1 MVTVA
6 PHRVRPGRGV
16 ELGLL
21 VLALALGVGAY
32 ALVGLNVTGEL
43 PGNIVRYGA
52 GMTVLAVVMHLV
64 LRLRVPYA
72 DPVILPAAIAL
83 NGIGLAMI
91 YRIDLAESTPEDP
104 SSFATRQLGWTA
116 IGVVL

>member
-6 PHRVRPGRGV
+6 PHDVRPGRAV

-32 ALVGLNVTGEL
+32 ALVGLNVTGVL
-43 PGNIVRYGA
+43 PANIVRYGA
-52 GMTVLAVVMHLV
+52 GMAVLAVVVHLGPGV
-64 LRLRVPYA
+64 RVPYPG
-72 DPVILPAAIAL
+72 PVILPAAVAL

-91 YRIDLAESTPEDP
+91 FRLDLGEPP
-104 SSFATRQLGWTA
+104 PAT
-116 IGVVL
+116 